1 MVKKFKVS
9 RWFKYKLAMVATAL
23 VCFSYLLWYSYYIHI
38 DNTVEEDL
46 PIIKAPINI
55 VSKPEDPGGMI
66 IPNKD
71 KDIYKQMS
79 GRGKANEMV
88 TTTEFK
94 QNNLSKSK
102 ALDLI
107 NNQLKKWKTTPA
119 VKAEKPV
126 VSEQKVY
133 YVRVAKLKNA
143 GVKDEAIKILQAQ
156 YSSLKGL
163 ASQVYEE
170 KPGDGQSKYYLHV
183 GPIKQL
189 AAAESLCAKL
199 TQAGKSCKVF
209 SDDK

>member
-1 MVKKFKVS
+1 MAKKFKVS
-9 RWFKYKLAMVATAL
+9 RWFKYKVAMVATAL

-46 PIIKAPINI
+46 PIIKAPTNI

-79 GRGKANEMV
+79 GRGKSNERVM
-88 TTTEFK
+88 TTEFNE
-94 QNNLSKSK
+94 NNLSKSK

-107 NNQLKKWKTTPA
+107 NNQLKKWKTTGSTQTE
-119 VKAEKPV
+119 KAA
-126 VSEQKVY
+126 VSEQKIY
-133 YVRVAKLKNA
+133 YVRIAKLKNA
-143 GVKDEAIKILQAQ
+143 AVKDEAINLLQLQ
-156 YSSLKGL
+156 YPDLKGFTSKL
-163 ASQVYEE
+163 YEE
-170 KPGDGQSKYYLHV
+170 ESGEGQPKYYLHV

-189 AAAESLCAKL
+189 PAAEGLCAKI

-209 SDDK
+209 TETK